1 MISTKSVNFQKKY
14 ELPEGT
20 SILESQVAGHPFDV
34 EKNTISM
41 LKSDNGHVLKPVS
54 KILLGKREIEFYE
67 NLQNASDDI
76 SSQLLRFIPNYYGTR
91 ELEITEKSTTFLELA
106 DITKGMSEPCVMDIK
121 IGKRTWDPLAG
132 EEKQIAE
139 GKKYVESRRAYGFCI
154 PGFQVYRLSDGQLRK
169 FGKDYG
175 KQLNEKSVIEALEL
189 FLNISTGN
197 LPNRDLILKLLSFLW
212 KILAFFRAQKKYRFY
227 SSSLLIAYDAM
238 KLRQL
243 TRLNGHQ
250 NESSLPS
257 MNRSN
262 TFSHSLN
269 SVDIQ
274 SQPVVIENG
283 IKGLF
288 KSASPTFLKRAIHNR
303 TLDRFQTLKRS
314 LSSHEITKKEI
325 DKQQTTAT
333 STPIVNFEENRLF
346 RTHSYTHNFDNDI
359 KEMKE
364 DYATILAELCGK
376 SKEQQNWVRINMIDF
391 THVFP
396 ADDDDFDHNYLEGL
410 ESLIKLLERF
420 LARVIKRN

>member
-1 MISTKSVNFQKKY
+1 
-14 ELPEGT
+14 
-20 SILESQVAGHPFDV
+20 
-34 EKNTISM
+34 
-41 LKSDNGHVLKPVS
+41 
-54 KILLGKREIEFYE
+54 
-67 NLQNASDDI
+67 
-76 SSQLLRFIPNYYGTR
+76 
-91 ELEITEKSTTFLELA
+91 
-106 DITKGMSEPCVMDIK
+106 
-121 IGKRTWDPLAG
+121 
-132 EEKQIAE
+132 
-139 GKKYVESRRAYGFCI
+139 
-154 PGFQVYRLSDGQLRK
+154 
-169 FGKDYG
+169 
-175 KQLNEKSVIEALEL
+175 
-189 FLNISTGN
+189 
-197 LPNRDLILKLLSFLW
+197 
-212 KILAFFRAQKKYRFY
+212 
-227 SSSLLIAYDAM
+227 M

-250 NESSLPS
+250 NESSLTS

-325 DKQQTTAT
+325 DKQQTTTAT
-333 STPIVNFEENRLF
+333 STPIVNFEQNRLF

-364 DYATILAELCGK
+364 DYATILAELSGK

-396 ADDDDFDHNYLEGL
+396 AEDDDFDHNYLEGL